1 MKRTVLALMLVLLGT
16 VAAAQPKLDGAPAPS
31 HHNLTFSSQ
40 HGETFTVF
48 IDGDQQNRMPQSR
61 VMVNNVSSQTHEVVI
76 VTKRPVEKAAV
87 LSLRPGE
94 PNVVVN
100 INYDQRLEKLYL
112 YTAAHNRAET
122 AEALDQPQRRRLE
135 RPTRAPM
142 GVQHEAPLA
151 RPAHKPAPVNDD
163 ELNSMAARMQA
174 QSFDSDRL
182 ALGKVL
188 VTSSSLTAAQIAYLA
203 RTLDYSQSQ
212 VEFLK
217 YAYAYC
223 SDKNNYSTTVDI
235 LTYRADRQKVLDYIA
250 TQR

>member
-1 MKRTVLALMLVLLGT
+1 MKRIVLALMLVLLGT
-16 VAAAQPKLDGAPAPS
+16 VAAAQPKIDGAPAPS
-31 HHNLTFSSQ
+31 HHNLTFLSQ

-87 LSLRPGE
+87 MSLRPGE

-122 AEALDQPQRRRLE
+122 AEVMDQPHRRRIE
-135 RPTRAPM
+135 RPTSVPV
-142 GVQHEAPLA
+142 GVKNEAPLV
-151 RPAHKPAPVNDD
+151 RPAHTPAPVNED
-163 ELNSMAARMQA
+163 ELNSMAARMKA

-188 VTSSSLTAAQIAYLA
+188 VASSSFNAAQIAYLA

-223 SDKNNYSTTVDI
+223 SDKNNYATTIDI
-235 LTYRADRQKVLDYIA
+235 LTYRADRKKVLDYIS
-250 TQR
+250 TQK